1 VNEKNRLNSIKH
13 HLYVLV
19 KRGKRVVAV
28 DKRIKW
34 WPGSVFDPGCGE
46 YFTTEGAWEFIA
58 EQLNEK
64 GTIIKQVPLKK
75 LPGSKAYELNIPT
88 YKGKIYIKIS
98 FGGKGDTVIGH
109 SFHYSG
115 QK

>member
-1 VNEKNRLNSIKH
+1 MTEKKRLNSIKH

-19 KRGKRVVAV
+19 KRGKRFVAI
-28 DKRIKW
+28 DSRKKW
-34 WPGSVFDPGCGE
+34 WPGSVFDPCYGE
-46 YFTTEGAWEFIA
+46 CFTTEGAWDFIA
-58 EQLNEK
+58 ENLKEK
-64 GTIIKQVPLKK
+64 GTRIKQVDLDK
-75 LPGSKAYELNIPT
+75 LPSRKAYELLIPT

>member
-1 VNEKNRLNSIKH
+1 VTEKKRLNSIKH

-19 KRGKRVVAV
+19 KRGKRFVAI
-28 DKRIKW
+28 DSRKKW
-34 WPGSVFDPGCGE
+34 WPGSVFDPCYGE
-46 YFTTEGAWEFIA
+46 CFTTEGAWDFIA
-58 EQLNEK
+58 ENLKEK
-64 GTIIKQVPLKK
+64 GTRIKQVDLDK
-75 LPGSKAYELNIPT
+75 LPSRKAYELLIPT